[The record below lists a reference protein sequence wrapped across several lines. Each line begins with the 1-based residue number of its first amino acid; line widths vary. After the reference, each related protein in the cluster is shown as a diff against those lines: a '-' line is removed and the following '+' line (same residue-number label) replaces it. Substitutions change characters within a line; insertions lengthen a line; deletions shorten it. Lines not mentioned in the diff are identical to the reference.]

1 MDPVTAIGLAS
12 AILTFVDIGFK
23 FIRTANEIHNSA
35 DGALSANRRIEEI
48 SDEADQAAAMLQ
60 SMAPSKANKE
70 QKLLFE
76 AAQRCRNTSSELAT
90 ILNKLKPNQN
100 LRKRLETVKH
110 TLGSIWNEG
119 SIKKLEDQ
127 LKNDRHQLTL
137 AMSIFSRAEAA
148 DGFQK
153 LFLLAKTNET
163 KLDSLTQAL
172 EHLRQAQ
179 LSMTDNEAFSNFQEL
194 LTIGSQARRAIS
206 QNRILDNIKFDEMCR
221 RYEAVHVAYESTFN
235 WIYEDLDTVQ
245 AGVSFSLPD
254 VSTRIYNND
263 VSQMQ
268 SQSREM
274 FINWLSSGSPSP
286 PVFHISGKLG
296 SGKSTL
302 MKFLCCHPRTVQELN
317 KWAGTNKLVFASFFS
332 WRHGT
337 DMQKS
342 LAGLRRTLL
351 YEVLKQRPD
360 LLPDTLPG
368 YWNKAEQTPGIAGI
382 NLDFP
387 RALIEDAFSRLLQN
401 PQLGDKH
408 RFCFFIDGLDEFD
421 PDCQDGKDYA
431 DMVGIFRNW
440 TTHANGTLKLCV
452 SSREE
457 CVFMEAYR
465 NHPGFR
471 LQCLTRIDMQNYVRS
486 RLSSIKDETTR
497 DKLVYLIP
505 EKSSGIFLWTY
516 LVVNTVRKKISHGVG
531 DEALQKY
538 LEALP
543 ENLKALFQHVLDNL
557 EEDDKTRTLR
567 TICLLQTANSKG
579 LLFSLVASSLLD
591 QYLEDPKFSM
601 REEVDWPLQDL
612 EVLRAELSGACGG
625 LIESRGGF
633 LQFVHRSV
641 PDMFQGNIKTNE
653 LSSQM
658 EEALKGMDVVNVLIH
673 LCFAAVRTLRSFNF
687 YALYLDI
694 ELMVLTLLMEE
705 SDRPPYRFLDFI
717 NIWIGKTF
725 RRYDTGG
732 LIWEVR
738 YSNDFGHSP
747 LLTMLNDHE
756 PDYEHGDVP
765 PIFVHPI
772 TIATAADRSDYIEW
786 KIQQDPGILSNA
798 LMRALVGLCLLR
810 SKHWEVFFRN
820 NVFLRDQRAPLRIPL
835 ERLPENSVGDF
846 KPLTAWQFFV
856 VDTMCQKFGKL
867 VPESFPQ
874 IVEQFLKHVTDPY
887 CQFQIESVERKDRIL
902 IWKVLFRD
910 GVSDHCWT
918 VLDHDVSP
926 FSDWLQSAFDRC
938 QVSRNKPRLDFLTK
952 IKEEFSL
959 REIIAATEWPNRDAI
974 LKLMDDFVRN

>member
-1 MDPVTAIGLAS
+1 MDPVTAVGMAS
-12 AILTFVDIGFK
+12 AIMTFVDVGFK
-23 FIRTANEIHNSA
+23 FIQIANEIHNSA
-35 DGALSANRRIEEI
+35 DGVLHANRRIEDI
-48 SDEADQAAAMLQ
+48 SAEADQAATRLQ
-60 SMAPSKANKE
+60 SMAPFNATDEEES
-70 QKLLFE
+70 LFK
-76 AAQRCRNTSSELAT
+76 AAQRCRKTSSELAT
-90 ILNKLKPNQN
+90 TLNDLKPNQSSP
-100 LRKRLETVKH
+100 KRLEIVKH
-110 TLGSIWNEG
+110 TLKVMWKDGL
-119 SIKKLEDQ
+119 IKKLEDQ
-127 LKNDRHQLTL
+127 LKDDRHQLTL

-148 DGFQK
+148 DGFKK

-163 KLDSLTQAL
+163 KLDNLTQAL
-172 EHLRQAQ
+172 EHLRRAQ
-179 LSMTDNEAFSNFQEL
+179 LSMTDNEASSNFQEL
-194 LTIGSQARRAIS
+194 LTVGSRVRRAIS
-206 QNRILDNIKFDEMCR
+206 QDRILDNIKFDEMCR

-254 VSTRIYNND
+254 VSSRIYNND

-337 DMQKS
+337 NMQKS

-360 LLPDTLPG
+360 LLPDTLPD

-401 PQLGDKH
+401 PQLGEKH

-457 CVFMEAYR
+457 CVFMKAYR
-465 NHPGFR
+465 NYPGFR

-486 RLSSIKDETTR
+486 RLSSLKDETTR
-497 DKLVYLIP
+497 NKFIYLIP

-516 LVVNTVRKKISHGVG
+516 LVVNTVRNKISHGVS
-531 DEALQKY
+531 DKALEKY

-591 QYLEDPKFSM
+591 QYFKDPEFSM
-601 REEVDWPLQDL
+601 REEVDWPLKDQ
-612 EVLRAELSGACGG
+612 EVLRTELRGACGG
-625 LIESRGGF
+625 LIESHGGF

-641 PDMFQGNIKTNE
+641 PEMFQGNIKTNE

-673 LCFAAVRTLRSFNF
+673 LCFAAVRT
-687 YALYLDI
+687 
-694 ELMVLTLLMEE
+694 M
-705 SDRPPYRFLDFI
+705 P
-717 NIWIGKTF
+717 
-725 RRYDTGG
+725 
-732 LIWEVR
+732 
-738 YSNDFGHSP
+738 
-747 LLTMLNDHE
+747 
-756 PDYEHGDVP
+756 
-765 PIFVHPI
+765 
-772 TIATAADRSDYIEW
+772 TAADRSDYIEW
-786 KIQQDPGILSNA
+786 KIQQDPEFLSNA
-798 LMRALVGLCLLR
+798 LVRALVGLCLLR

-820 NVFLRDQRAPLRIPL
+820 NVFLHDQTAPLRIPL
-835 ERLPENSVGDF
+835 ERLPEGSMGDF
-846 KPLTAWQFFV
+846 KPLTAWQFFI

-874 IVEQFLKHVTDPY
+874 IVEQFLKYVTDPY
-887 CQFQIESVERKDRIL
+887 CQFQIESVEKKDRIL

-938 QVSRNKPRLDFLTK
+938 QVLRNKPRLDFLTK

-959 REIIAATEWPNRDAI
+959 RDIIAGTEWPNRDAI